1 MLLVM
6 LSTYSHLTSQHHWE
20 TQTFVYCWSSLQTS
34 RHRGLLYKSLIACHS
49 DQQAVPVWSRWTVD
63 DGAYRS
69 SEHWRS
75 LLLYKNLWPTERSLV
90 KFIESWVSCG
100 AINRHYS
107 WASAERSAN
116 TKPELVVFKPHTNKS
131 ASLRHKLTVSQ
142 LHSELLHWVYL
153 RSEEKQRAIH
163 VVISDSDDSKNMLL
177 ATVIHNISCIHAFN
191 IIQE

>member
-1 MLLVM
+1 M
-6 LSTYSHLTSQHHWE
+6 LSTYSHLTSQHLPAGISKYHWD
-20 TQTFVYCWSSLQTS
+20 TQNFHLLLVVFATS
-34 RHRGLLYKSLIACHS
+34 RHRGLPYKSLIACHS

-131 ASLRHKLTVSQ
+131 ASLRRKVTSANCTVNFYIGSTSD
-142 LHSELLHWVYL
+142 LK
-153 RSEEKQRAIH
+153 RKRRAIH
-163 VVISDSDDSKNMLL
+163 VVISDSDDS
-177 ATVIHNISCIHAFN
+177 
-191 IIQE
+191 Q